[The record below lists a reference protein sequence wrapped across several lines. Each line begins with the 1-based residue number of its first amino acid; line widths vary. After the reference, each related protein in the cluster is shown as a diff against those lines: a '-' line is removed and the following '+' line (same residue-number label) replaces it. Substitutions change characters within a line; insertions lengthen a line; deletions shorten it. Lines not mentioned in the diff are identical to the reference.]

1 VGAVSEVSAAVV
13 VCTATRARTGLLL
26 DCVDSILAGERRP
39 DELLVVVDRNPELS
53 ADLAARLPAWVRVLD
68 SELGG
73 LSNARNAGSRTA
85 RSDVVAFVDDDVTVE
100 REWLS
105 ALSAE
110 FARDREVLGAGGP
123 IEPRWGAE
131 RRWLCDELLWV
142 VSCTYGGHRD
152 DPGPIRNPIG
162 ANMAFRREPL
172 LSLGGFA
179 AAFGKRGGTLGTC
192 EETELS
198 LRLERAYGRG
208 RIRYVPRARVRHF
221 VPPARISW
229 RLLVRR
235 SVSEGL
241 SKGRLSRMY
250 TGPALA
256 TEGAYVRRLVIRAL
270 PALALRAVRARDP
283 GALLS
288 AAAVAVSLVLTGA
301 SFVAGAAATRGR
313 ER

>member
-1 VGAVSEVSAAVV
+1 VGTVSELSAAVV
-13 VCTATRARTGLLL
+13 VCVADRARSGLLL

-39 DELLVVVDRNPELS
+39 DELLVVVDRNPEL
-53 ADLAARLPAWVRVLD
+53 AGDLAVRLPARVRVLGSD
-68 SELGG
+68 LGG
-73 LSNARNAGSRTA
+73 LSNARNTGCRAA
-85 RSDVVAFVDDDVTVE
+85 RSDVVAFVDDDATVE

-105 ALSAE
+105 ALMVE
-110 FARDREVLGAGGP
+110 FMRDRDVLGAGGP

-142 VSCTYGGHRD
+142 VGCTYGGHRAD
-152 DPGPIRNPIG
+152 SGPIRNPIG

-172 LSLGGFA
+172 VALGGFA
-179 AAFGKRGGTLGTC
+179 SAFGKSGRTLGTC

-198 LRLERAYGRG
+198 LRLERVHGRG

-241 SKGRLSRMY
+241 SKGRLRRMY

-256 TEGAYVRRLVIRAL
+256 TEGAYVRRLVLRSL
-270 PALALRAVRARDP
+270 PALVLRAARRRDAVP
-283 GALLS
+283 LES

-301 SFVAGAAATRGR
+301 SFVAGVATARGR
-313 ER
+313 QR